1 MKLTKKMV
9 TEAGANIGVEHVRKL
24 IEEHTST
31 SIVLLFVAI
40 SKARMVEFI
49 SKLFPEGSD
58 NECEIDVT
66 ADQIKEAADG
76 VCRDTMGENKE
87 PSLGNILD
95 VAVSL
100 SFVQDLSNALLK
112 EGGDADA

>member
-9 TEAGANIGVEHVRKL
+9 TEAGANIGVESVRKM

-31 SIVLLFVAI
+31 NIVLLFVTI
-40 SKARMVEFI
+40 SQTRMVEFI
-49 SKLFPEGSD
+49 DKLFPEGSD
-58 NECEIDVT
+58 DECEIDVT
-66 ADQIKEAADG
+66 ADRIKEAADD
-76 VCRDTMGENKE
+76 VCHDAMGENKE

-95 VAVSL
+95 VAMSL
-100 SFVQDLSNALLK
+100 SFVRKLTDALLK